1 MRLAAVKA
9 YSLTLARGIKSGTRN
24 PLKFVLIGVGGGIDE
39 DQMKALDD
47 LTEGTDLP
55 DLWDHKVA
63 AEMRGVSDIFAEVVT
78 ENARVAKTGK
88 VVAPDGTTLKDYSD
102 TGVPGVIRFD
112 APAGITYFTLVA
124 DGRRFHQALSDEDGL
139 GVPASDPVD
148 GRATVPGVAP
158 GTQVSKEMP
167 LIPGVADSGG
177 GAGETAG
184 ETAGIG
190 RDTVGGGRPEVTEF
204 DVTGMGRDTAAVGFP
219 DATAP
224 AQVPDIDLGP
234 GKK

>member
-1 MRLAAVKA
+1 
-9 YSLTLARGIKSGTRN
+9 
-24 PLKFVLIGVGGGIDE
+24 
-39 DQMKALDD
+39 MK
-47 LTEGTDLP
+47 
-55 DLWDHKVA
+55 KVA
-63 AEMRGVSDIFAEVVT
+63 ACAIPIRAGSTLSTEVHPM
-78 ENARVAKTGK
+78 ADDRRP
-88 VVAPDGTTLKDYSD
+88 VVWS
-102 TGVPGVIRFD
+102 I
-112 APAGITYFTLVA
+112 AG
-124 DGRRFHQALSDEDGL
+124 S
-139 GVPASDPVD
+139 
-148 GRATVPGVAP
+148 
-158 GTQVSKEMP
+158 
-167 LIPGVADSGG
+167 DSGG